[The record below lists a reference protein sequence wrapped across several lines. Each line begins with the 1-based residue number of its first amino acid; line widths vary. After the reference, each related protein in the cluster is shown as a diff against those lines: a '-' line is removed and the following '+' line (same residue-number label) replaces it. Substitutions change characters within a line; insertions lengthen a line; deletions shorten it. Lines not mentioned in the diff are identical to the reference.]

1 MQSQVE
7 YQVFF
12 DLRTK
17 YKEYPKRRALVADLM
32 RIFFL
37 QNDCFSDDT
46 SYLYLK
52 DSYSEEDVKLIFEE
66 LHLPF
71 FKTFCSSKH
80 SKPISIVQLRDT
92 SKQKEP

>member
-1 MQSQVE
+1 MQNPVE

-37 QNDCFSDDT
+37 QNDSFPNNT

-52 DSYSEEDVKLIFEE
+52 DNYSEEDVKLIFEE

-71 FKTFCSSKH
+71 FKTFHSSRH
-80 SKPISIVQLRDT
+80 SKTISIVQLRDT
-92 SKQKEP
+92 STQKKP